1 MKKRILITGG
11 AGFIGHHVVEHLL
24 KNTDA
29 EIVVMDKLSYAS
41 PGFDRIRDIEAYT
54 PERVQ
59 IVAANFAKPVEPG
72 LAQEFGA
79 VTHIIHMG
87 AESHVDNCIK
97 DGVSAIET
105 NVLGTHYLLEYAR
118 TLPSLQLFLYFS
130 TDEVFG
136 PAPAGVNFKE
146 GDRYNTGNMYAA
158 TKGAAE
164 LLCIAAA
171 NTHKLPIIIT
181 NTMNVFGQRQHPEKF
196 IPKAIKKILADE
208 VIEIH
213 GDAAGNSG
221 SRFWIHARNVADA
234 VLWLLTNVTERD
246 QMLRVSDPTS
256 GKYNIVGEREITT
269 LDLAF
274 MIAKALGKDL
284 GYRVTDAAESR
295 PGHDFRYALDGAK
308 LAAAGWQAPV
318 SLEESLSRSISWMI
332 DPAHRQWINL

>member
-1 MKKRILITGG
+1 MKNRILITGG

-29 EIVVMDKLSYAS
+29 DIVVMDKLSYAS
-41 PGFDRIRDIEAYT
+41 PGFDRIRDIESYNPA
-54 PERVQ
+54 RVQ

-72 LAQEFGA
+72 LSQEFGA
-79 VTHIIHMG
+79 ITHIIHMG

-118 TLPSLQLFLYFS
+118 TLPSLKLFLYFS

-208 VIEIH
+208 EIEIH

-234 VLWLLTNVTERD
+234 VLWLLNNVTERE

-269 LDLAF
+269 LELAI
-274 MIAKALGKDL
+274 MIATALGRTPK
-284 GYRVTDAAESR
+284 YRVTDAAASR

-318 SLEESLSRSISWMI
+318 SLDESLSRSISWMI
-332 DPAHRQWINL
+332 DPAHKQWINL